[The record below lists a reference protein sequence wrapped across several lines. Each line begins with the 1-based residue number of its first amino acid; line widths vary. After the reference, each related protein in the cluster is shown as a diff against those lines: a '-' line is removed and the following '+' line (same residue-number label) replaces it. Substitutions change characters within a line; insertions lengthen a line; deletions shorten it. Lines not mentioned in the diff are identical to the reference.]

1 MTTDDDPPVP
11 AGAVNFADLTG
22 RLRTL
27 WTWAGRPSEAALRSL
42 IRMRRTASGFVVEGM
57 PSGTVERVLAG
68 DEPAWESVEPFVAS
82 CLRVGSRSQERIDL
96 DVAAWHEAWRRVAP
110 PSPVGSGTVAGPA
123 RTGPRRWA
131 SLLVR
136 QLTGSPAATLAD
148 DRHRDLS
155 VRGRPSEHPP
165 AIPAWRPALIAAAAV
180 AVLFMLGAWAVVDS
194 GGHHSGPRPVP
205 ATSRSATPPGSR
217 PPENS
222 PSGSAGSGSPGS
234 GSAASGSAVPGGGQR

>member
-1 MTTDDDPPVP
+1 MTDDDPPVP
-11 AGAVNFADLTG
+11 AGAVNLADLTG

-110 PSPVGSGTVAGPA
+110 PRPVGSGTVAGPA
-123 RTGPRRWA
+123 TGARRWA

-136 QLTGSPAATLAD
+136 ELTGSPAGTIAEA
-148 DRHRDLS
+148 RNRDLS
-155 VRGRPSEHPP
+155 VQGRPSEHPP
-165 AIPAWRPALIAAAAV
+165 SIPAWRPALIAAVAV

-194 GGHHSGPRPVP
+194 GGHRSGPRPVP
-205 ATSRSATPPGSR
+205 TTSRSATPPGS
-217 PPENS
+217 PGPGN
-222 PSGSAGSGSPGS
+222 PASGSPGS
-234 GSAASGSAVPGGGQR
+234 GSAASGGPASPAAPTPTS